1 MSGPT
6 PTDPDQGTPA
16 RPPSTGGLLGRRHLR
31 TPREALQPDDA
42 PPPPPKPSRRRPAL
56 SAFSGFLSFL
66 LILSVA
72 GAGLFVWSQQQMR
85 APGPLVVDKV
95 VLIAPR
101 TEVYEIISQL
111 ERDGVISNSLLLNAA
126 LVIEGNRSKVKA
138 GEYLFKQNASLR
150 EVIDTLISGREILH
164 SITIPEGLTSE
175 QILQRLKEN
184 ELLSGE
190 VRDIPKEGT
199 LLPDTYRVARGM
211 SRSDLVRKMQED
223 QKRVLE
229 QVWARRAADIP
240 LRSPFE
246 LLTLASIVE
255 KETGKADERPRV
267 AGVFINRLTKRM
279 RLQSDP
285 TIVYGIVGGKGTLG
299 RGILRSEVDR
309 ATPYNTYQI
318 DGLPPGP
325 IANPGRAAL
334 EAVANPSRTKDVF
347 FVADGTGGHVFAE
360 TLEQHQRNV
369 ARWRQIERD
378 MKNQQNGGAAPVDRV
393 QPDPVAPTRDQ
404 RGEAPAPSVTVPIY
418 GSLGGLGGLG
428 GRATN
433 VAEAEAPAPAPVAL
447 ASAAPQPA
455 RNPSGRPSPAQSGQ
469 FGLEPKLDKTL
480 GSNFPASRSILDG
493 PMDEAAEQIDP
504 TLYPVNPDR
513 RSDQR
518 SRSARL
524 GMPTG
529 SDELASTQN
538 DSLRPSQYASEPA
551 TRVVRIYDASEG
563 TPLDP
568 LKNKTWDLNSPKT
581 VPVLRPED
589 GAEKA
594 PAAARKPKAPAPQA
608 TAPKPAAPARSAAQA
623 EPQEGES
630 AANETTEAKPQPKV
644 AAKPAPKPAKPR
656 AKPAPKPATDD
667 NDETATN

>member
-6 PTDPDQGTPA
+6 PTDPDQGTPE
-16 RPPSTGGLLGRRHLR
+16 RPASSGGLLGRRLLR

-66 LILSVA
+66 VIAAAA
-72 GAGLFVWSQQQMR
+72 GAGLFVWSQEQMR

-101 TEVYEIISQL
+101 TEVYEIITQL

-126 LVIEGNRSKVKA
+126 LVLEGNRSKVKA

-150 EVIDTLISGREILH
+150 EVIDTLITGREILH
-164 SITIPEGLTSE
+164 SVTIPEGLTSE
-175 QILQRLKEN
+175 QILQRLKDN
-184 ELLSGE
+184 ELLTGE

-211 SRSDLVRKMQED
+211 ARNDLIRKMQED
-223 QKRVLE
+223 QKRVLD
-229 QVWARRAADIP
+229 QVWARRAADVP
-240 LRSPFE
+240 LRSSFE

-267 AGVFINRLTKRM
+267 AGVFINRLNKRM

-309 ATPYNTYQI
+309 PTPYNTYQI

-369 ARWRQIERD
+369 TRWRQIERD

-393 QPDPVAPTRDQ
+393 QPDAVPPGRDQ
-404 RGEAPAPSVTVPIY
+404 RGEAPAPTPSVVVPIY
-418 GSLGGLGGLG
+418 GGLGGLG
-428 GRATN
+428 VRAAN
-433 VAEAEAPAPAPVAL
+433 GPEAEPPAPAPATT
-447 ASAAPQPA
+447 APQPA
-455 RNPSGRPSPAQSGQ
+455 KAPAGKAAAAQTGS
-469 FGLEPKLDKTL
+469 FALEAKLDKTL
-480 GSNFPASRSILDG
+480 GANFPASRSMLDG
-493 PMDEAAEQIDP
+493 PMDEPPEQIDP
-504 TLYPVNPDR
+504 TLYPMNAER
-513 RSDQR
+513 RSEQR
-518 SRSARL
+518 ARSARL

-529 SDELASTQN
+529 SDDLPSAQN
-538 DSLRPSQYASEPA
+538 DSLRPSQYANEPA

-581 VPVLRPED
+581 VPVLKPED
-589 GAEKA
+589 GAEKTS
-594 PAAARKPKAPAPQA
+594 AAARKPKATAPQA
-608 TAPKPAAPARSAAQA
+608 TAPKPTTTARASTQAERQDGEPAAEAAPD
-623 EPQEGES
+623 
-630 AANETTEAKPQPKV
+630 AKPQPKV

-656 AKPAPKPATDD
+656 AKQAAKPATDD
-667 NDETATN
+667 DDENATN

>member
-1 MSGPT
+1 M
-6 PTDPDQGTPA
+6 
-16 RPPSTGGLLGRRHLR
+16 
-31 TPREALQPDDA
+31 QPDDA

-66 LILSVA
+66 LIAAVA
-72 GAGLFVWSQQQMR
+72 GAALFVWSTEQMR

-126 LVIEGNRSKVKA
+126 LVLEGNRSKIKA

-175 QILQRLKEN
+175 QIIQRLRDN
-184 ELLSGE
+184 DLLSGD
-190 VRDIPKEGT
+190 VREIPKEGT

-211 SRSDLVRKMQED
+211 SRADLVRKMQED
-223 QKRVLE
+223 QRRVLD
-229 QVWARRAADIP
+229 QVWARRASDIP
-240 LRSPFE
+240 LRSSFE

-309 ATPYNTYQI
+309 PTPYNTYQI

-334 EAVANPSRTKDVF
+334 EAVANPSRTKDIY

-360 TLEQHQRNV
+360 TLEQHNRNV
-369 ARWRQIERD
+369 LRWRQIERD
-378 MKNQQNGGAAPVDRV
+378 MKNQQSGGAAPVDRV
-393 QPDPVAPTRDQ
+393 QPEPTAPTRDQ
-404 RGEAPAPSVTVPIY
+404 RGEAPSVVVPVF
-418 GSLGGLGGLG
+418 GGLG
-428 GRATN
+428 GRPQSAP
-433 VAEAEAPAPAPVAL
+433 EAEAPAAAPAVPLPPPAP
-447 ASAAPQPA
+447 PA
-455 RNPSGRPSPAQSGQ
+455 RSPAGRTNPAQSGQ

-480 GSNFPASRSILDG
+480 GANFPASRSILDG
-493 PMDEAAEQIDP
+493 PMDEPAEQIDP
-504 TLYPVNPDR
+504 TLYPMNAER
-513 RSDQR
+513 RSEQR
-518 SRSARL
+518 ARSARL

-529 SDELASTQN
+529 SDELPSAQP
-538 DSLRPSQYASEPA
+538 DPLRSAANPVEPA
-551 TRVVRIYDASEG
+551 TRLVRIYDASEG
-563 TPLDP
+563 TALDP

-581 VPVLRPED
+581 VPVLKPED
-589 GAEKA
+589 AAEKVQ
-594 PAAARKPKAPAPQA
+594 PTARQ
-608 TAPKPAAPARSAAQA
+608 PKPAAPKAAAPKPSPAPRAAAQA
-623 EPQEGES
+623 ETQEGGQ
-630 AANETTEAKPQPKV
+630 AASEAADGKPQQKV
-644 AAKPAPKPAKPR
+644 AAKPAPKPAKPK
-656 AKPAPKPATDD
+656 AKPAAKPGSDADD
-667 NDETATN
+667 EAATN

>member
-6 PTDPDQGTPA
+6 PTDPEQGTPT
-16 RPPSTGGLLGRRHLR
+16 PPAASGGLLGRRHLR

-66 LILSVA
+66 LILAVA
-72 GAGLFVWSQQQMR
+72 GAGVFVWSQEQMR
-85 APGPLVVDKV
+85 APGPLTVDKV

-111 ERDGVISNSLLLNAA
+111 ERDGIISNSLLLNAA
-126 LVIEGNRSKVKA
+126 LVLEGNRSKVKA

-164 SITIPEGLTSE
+164 SISIPEGLTSE

-184 ELLSGE
+184 DLLTGD
-190 VRDIPKEGT
+190 VREIPKEGA

-211 SRSDLVRKMQED
+211 SRSDLIRKMQED

-229 QVWARRAADIP
+229 QVWARRASDIP
-240 LRSPFE
+240 LRSSFE

-285 TIVYGIVGGKGTLG
+285 TIVYGLVGGKGTLG

-309 ATPYNTYQI
+309 PTPYNTYQI

-334 EAVANPSRTKDVF
+334 EAVANPSRTRDLY

-369 ARWRQIERD
+369 TRWRQIERD

-393 QPDPVAPTRDQ
+393 QPEPVPPAREQ
-404 RGEAPAPSVTVPIY
+404 RGEGPSTVVPIF
-418 GSLGGLGGLG
+418 GGLAP
-428 GRATN
+428 RPTTAPEPEPTPAAITTANATVN
-433 VAEAEAPAPAPVAL
+433 TPNNAPPPAKTPAGKTTSAP
-447 ASAAPQPA
+447 
-455 RNPSGRPSPAQSGQ
+455 SGQ
-469 FGLEPKLDKTL
+469 FGLDPKLDKTL
-480 GSNFPASRSILDG
+480 GANFPASRSILDG
-493 PMDEAAEQIDP
+493 PMDDQREQIDP

-513 RSDQR
+513 RSEQR
-518 SRSARL
+518 ARSARL

-529 SDELASTQN
+529 SDEIPSETQAS
-538 DSLRPSQYASEPA
+538 LEPSRTPAEPA

-581 VPVLRPED
+581 VPALKPED
-589 GAEKA
+589 GPEKA
-594 PAAARKPKAPAPQA
+594 PAAARKPKPSAPQA
-608 TAPKPAAPARSAAQA
+608 TTTPKPAASPRAAA
-623 EPQEGES
+623 EPEPQDGAQTASEPADGK
-630 AANETTEAKPQPKV
+630 TQPKV
-644 AAKPAPKPAKPR
+644 ASKPAPKPVKPR
-656 AKPAPKPATDD
+656 AKSGTKPATDAD
-667 NDETATN
+667 DENATN

>member
-16 RPPSTGGLLGRRHLR
+16 RPASSGGLLGRRHLR

-66 LILSVA
+66 LIAAVA
-72 GAGLFVWSQQQMR
+72 GAALFVWSQEQMR

-95 VLIAPR
+95 VQIAPR

-126 LVIEGNRSKVKA
+126 LVIEGNRSKIKA

-150 EVIDTLISGREILH
+150 DVIDTLISGREILH

-175 QILQRLKEN
+175 QIIQRLKEN
-184 ELLSGE
+184 DLLSGD
-190 VRDIPKEGT
+190 VREIPKEGT

-211 SRSDLVRKMQED
+211 SRADLVRKMQED
-223 QKRVLE
+223 QKRVLD
-229 QVWARRAADIP
+229 QVWARRASDIP
-240 LRSPFE
+240 LRSSFE

-267 AGVFINRLTKRM
+267 AGVFINRLSKRM

-309 ATPYNTYQI
+309 PTPYNTYQI

-360 TLEQHQRNV
+360 TLEQHNRNV
-369 ARWRQIERD
+369 MRWRQIERD
-378 MKNQQNGGAAPVDRV
+378 MKNQPSGGAAPVDRV
-393 QPDPVAPTRDQ
+393 QPEPGAPTRDQ
-404 RGEAPAPSVTVPIY
+404 RGEAPSVVVPVF
-418 GSLGGLGGLG
+418 GGLG
-428 GRATN
+428 GRPQGAP
-433 VAEAEAPAPAPVAL
+433 EADSPASAPANPPSPPAP
-447 ASAAPQPA
+447 PA
-455 RNPSGRPSPAQSGQ
+455 RSAPGRAQSGQ

-480 GSNFPASRSILDG
+480 GANFPASRSILDG
-493 PMDEAAEQIDP
+493 PMDEPPEQVDP
-504 TLYPVNPDR
+504 TLYPMNAER
-513 RSDQR
+513 RSEQR
-518 SRSARL
+518 ARSARL

-529 SDELASTQN
+529 SDDLPSAQP
-538 DSLRPSQYASEPA
+538 DPLRPAAYPMEPA
-551 TRVVRIYDASEG
+551 TRMVRIYDASEG
-563 TPLDP
+563 TSLDP

-581 VPVLRPED
+581 VPVLKPED
-589 GAEKA
+589 GLEKA
-594 PAAARKPKAPAPQA
+594 QPAARQPKP
-608 TAPKPAAPARSAAQA
+608 TAPKAAAPKAAPTPRAAAQA
-623 EPQEGES
+623 QTQDGEQ
-630 AANETTEAKPQPKV
+630 AASEATESKPQQKV
-644 AAKPAPKPAKPR
+644 AAKPAPKPAK
-656 AKPAPKPATDD
+656 AKPKAAPKPGSDADD
-667 NDETATN
+667 EAATN

>member
-1 MSGPT
+1 
-6 PTDPDQGTPA
+6 
-16 RPPSTGGLLGRRHLR
+16 
-31 TPREALQPDDA
+31 
-42 PPPPPKPSRRRPAL
+42 
-56 SAFSGFLSFL
+56 
-66 LILSVA
+66 
-72 GAGLFVWSQQQMR
+72 MR

-111 ERDGVISNSLLLNAA
+111 EREGVISNSLLLNAA

-184 ELLSGE
+184 ELLTGD

-211 SRSDLVRKMQED
+211 SRGDLVRKMQED
-223 QKRVLE
+223 QRRVLD
-229 QVWARRAADIP
+229 QVWARRAADGP
-240 LRSPFE
+240 LRSSFE

-267 AGVFINRLTKRM
+267 AGVFINRLNRRM

-299 RGILRSEVDR
+299 RGIMRSEVDR
-309 ATPYNTYQI
+309 PTAYNTYQI

-334 EAVANPSRTKDVF
+334 EAVANPSRTKDIY

-360 TLEQHQRNV
+360 TFEQHQRNV
-369 ARWRQIERD
+369 TRWRQIERD
-378 MKNQQNGGAAPVDRV
+378 MKTQQNGGPAPVDRV
-393 QPDPVAPTRDQ
+393 QPDPAGPTRDQ
-404 RGEAPAPSVTVPIY
+404 RGEAPASSVVVPIY
-418 GSLGGLGGLG
+418 GALGA
-428 GRATN
+428 RPSPTP
-433 VAEAEAPAPAPVAL
+433 EIEAPAPASPAN
-447 ASAAPQPA
+447 AAPQPA
-455 RNPSGRPSPAQSGQ
+455 KGVQGKAGQIPTGQ
-469 FGLEPKLDKTL
+469 FGLEAKLDKTL

-493 PMDEAAEQIDP
+493 PMDTPPDQIDP

-524 GMPTG
+524 GMPAG
-529 SDELASTQN
+529 SDDLLSAQTE
-538 DSLRPSQYASEPA
+538 SLRPSQYASDAGP
-551 TRVVRIYDASEG
+551 RVVRIYDASEG
-563 TPLDP
+563 TALDP

-589 GAEKA
+589 SAEKA

-608 TAPKPAAPARSAAQA
+608 APPKQTASARPSAQA
-623 EPQEGES
+623 EPRDGDQAADEAPEG
-630 AANETTEAKPQPKV
+630 KPQPKV
-644 AAKPAPKPAKPR
+644 ATKPTPKPAKPKAKPAPKIG
-656 AKPAPKPATDD
+656 TDD
-667 NDETATN
+667 DDETATN

>member
-16 RPPSTGGLLGRRHLR
+16 RPASSGGLLGRRHLR

-72 GAGLFVWSQQQMR
+72 GAGLFVWSQEQMR

-101 TEVYEIISQL
+101 TEVYEIIGQL

-126 LVIEGNRSKVKA
+126 LVLEGNRSKVKA

-184 ELLSGE
+184 ELLTGD
-190 VRDIPKEGT
+190 VREIPKEGT

-223 QKRVLE
+223 QKRVLD

-240 LRSPFE
+240 LRSSFE

-267 AGVFINRLTKRM
+267 AGVFINRLSKRM

-309 ATPYNTYQI
+309 YSPYNTYQI

-334 EAVANPSRTKDVF
+334 EAVANPSRTRDVF

-369 ARWRQIERD
+369 TRWRQIERD
-378 MKNQQNGGAAPVDRV
+378 MKNQQNGGAAPVDRIV
-393 QPDPVAPTRDQ
+393 PDLVPPGRDQ
-404 RGEAPAPSVTVPIY
+404 RGEAPAPTPSVVVPVY
-418 GSLGGLGGLG
+418 GGLGARSANGPE
-428 GRATN
+428 T
-433 VAEAEAPAPAPVAL
+433 EQPAPAPAPATPPNV
-447 ASAAPQPA
+447 APQPA
-455 RNPSGRPSPAQSGQ
+455 RPPTGKAVQAQPGQ
-469 FGLEPKLDKTL
+469 FGLEAKLDKTL
-480 GSNFPASRSILDG
+480 GANFPASRSILDG
-493 PMDEAAEQIDP
+493 PMDEQPEQIDP
-504 TLYPVNPDR
+504 TLYPVSPDR

-524 GMPTG
+524 GMPAG
-529 SDELASTQN
+529 SDDLPSAQN
-538 DSLRPSQYASEPA
+538 DSLRPSQYTNEPT
-551 TRVVRIYDASEG
+551 TRMVRIYDASEG
-563 TPLDP
+563 TALDP

-581 VPVLRPED
+581 VPTLKPED
-589 GAEKA
+589 EKA
-594 PAAARKPKAPAPQA
+594 PAASRKPKAPATQA
-608 TAPKPAAPARSAAQA
+608 TAPKPTATARASTQA
-623 EPQEGES
+623 EPQDGEP
-630 AANETTEAKPQPKV
+630 AAEATPDAKPQPKV
-644 AAKPAPKPAKPR
+644 AVKPAPKPAKPR
-656 AKPAPKPATDD
+656 AKPASRPATDD

>member
-1 MSGPT
+1 M
-6 PTDPDQGTPA
+6 
-16 RPPSTGGLLGRRHLR
+16 
-31 TPREALQPDDA
+31 
-42 PPPPPKPSRRRPAL
+42 
-56 SAFSGFLSFL
+56 SFL
-66 LILSVA
+66 LILSIA
-72 GAGLFVWSQQQMR
+72 GAGLFVWSQEQMR

-111 ERDGVISNSLLLNAA
+111 ERDGVISNSLLLNVA

-184 ELLSGE
+184 ELLTGD

-223 QKRVLE
+223 QKRVLD

-240 LRSPFE
+240 LRSSFE

-309 ATPYNTYQI
+309 PTLYNTYQI

-334 EAVANPSRTKDVF
+334 EAVANPSRTKDVY

-378 MKNQQNGGAAPVDRV
+378 MKTQQNGGAAPVDRV

-404 RGEAPAPSVTVPIY
+404 RGEAPAPSVVVPIY
-418 GSLGGLGGLG
+418 GGLG
-428 GRATN
+428 GRAAN
-433 VAEAEAPAPAPVAL
+433 AVEADAPAPAPVAPPT
-447 ASAAPQPA
+447 AAPQPA
-455 RNPSGRPSPAQSGQ
+455 RSPAGRTTPVQSGQ

-480 GSNFPASRSILDG
+480 GSNFPPSRSILDG
-493 PMDEAAEQIDP
+493 PMDGAAEQIDP

-524 GMPTG
+524 GMSTG
-529 SDELASTQN
+529 SDELASTQT
-538 DSLRPSQYASEPA
+538 DPLRPSQYANEPP

-589 GAEKA
+589 SAEKA
-594 PAAARKPKAPAPQA
+594 PAAARKPKAPAPQTA
-608 TAPKPAAPARSAAQA
+608 APKLTPPARTAAQA
-623 EPQEGES
+623 EPQEGDP
-630 AANETTEAKPQPKV
+630 AASETNEARPQAKV
-644 AAKPAPKPAKPR
+644 ASKPAPKPAKPR
-656 AKPAPKPATDD
+656 AKAAPKPATDD

>member
-1 MSGPT
+1 MSGST
-6 PTDPDQGTPA
+6 PTDPEQGTPT
-16 RPPSTGGLLGRRHLR
+16 PPAASGGLLGRRHLR

-66 LILSVA
+66 LILAVA
-72 GAGLFVWSQQQMR
+72 GAGIFIWSQEQMR
-85 APGPLVVDKV
+85 APGPLTVDKV

-126 LVIEGNRSKVKA
+126 LVLEGNRSKVKA

-184 ELLSGE
+184 DLLTGD
-190 VRDIPKEGT
+190 VRDIPKEGA

-211 SRSDLVRKMQED
+211 SRSDLIRKMQED
-223 QKRVLE
+223 QKRVLD

-240 LRSPFE
+240 LRSSFE

-285 TIVYGIVGGKGTLG
+285 TIVYGLVGGKGTLG
-299 RGILRSEVDR
+299 RGILRSEVER
-309 ATPYNTYQI
+309 PTLYNTYQI

-334 EAVANPSRTKDVF
+334 EAVANPSRTRDLY

-369 ARWRQIERD
+369 TRWRQIERD
-378 MKNQQNGGAAPVDRV
+378 AKSPQNGGAAPVDRV
-393 QPDPVAPTRDQ
+393 QPDPAPPGRDQ
-404 RGEAPAPSVTVPIY
+404 RGEGPATVVPIY
-418 GSLGGLGGLG
+418 GGLG
-428 GRATN
+428 GRSPNAPEPDSQSASNAPNNAPPPAKSPVGKATS
-433 VAEAEAPAPAPVAL
+433 AP
-447 ASAAPQPA
+447 
-455 RNPSGRPSPAQSGQ
+455 SGQ
-469 FGLEPKLDKTL
+469 FGLEPRLDKTL
-480 GSNFPASRSILDG
+480 GANFPASRSILDG
-493 PMDEAAEQIDP
+493 PVDDLREQSDP
-504 TLYPVNPDR
+504 TLYPVNPER
-513 RSDQR
+513 RAEQR
-518 SRSARL
+518 ARSARL
-524 GMPTG
+524 GMPAG
-529 SDELASTQN
+529 SDEL
-538 DSLRPSQYASEPA
+538 PSEQPDPLQPNRNLGEPA
-551 TRVVRIYDASEG
+551 TRMVRIFDASEG
-563 TPLDP
+563 TALDP

-581 VPVLRPED
+581 VPALRPED
-589 GAEKA
+589 GPEKA
-594 PAAARKPKAPAPQA
+594 PAAARKPKPAAPQA
-608 TAPKPAAPARSAAQA
+608 TAPKPTASARAAPEEEPQGAAQA
-623 EPQEGES
+623 PSEAS
-630 AANETTEAKPQPKV
+630 EAKTQQKV
-644 AAKPAPKPAKPR
+644 ASKPAPKPVKPR
-656 AKPAPKPATDD
+656 AKPAAKTATDAD
-667 NDETATN
+667 DENATN